1 MKNKPDLSFDVRVV
15 DRYIREG
22 SLTKDDLEDY
32 LKKLPD
38 VTDKGC
44 PLIIEDE
51 ETEENDSSEENIEE
65 ISE

>member
-22 SLTKDDLEDY
+22 SLAKDELEDY
-32 LKKLPD
+32 LKNLPD

-51 ETEENDSSEENIEE
+51 ETEENQSSEENIEE

>member
-1 MKNKPDLSFDVRVV
+1 MKKNPDLSYDVRVV
-15 DRYIREG
+15 DRYIRDG
-22 SLTKDDLEDY
+22 SLTKNDLEEY

-51 ETEENDSSEENIEE
+51 VNEDNDTSEEKTEAP
-65 ISE
+65 SE

>member
-1 MKNKPDLSFDVRVV
+1 MKSKPDLSFDIRVV

-51 ETEENDSSEENIEE
+51 DTEENDSSEENIEE

>member
-1 MKNKPDLSFDVRVV
+1 MKNKPDLSFDIRVV

>member
-51 ETEENDSSEENIEE
+51 ETEENDSSEEKIEE

>member
-1 MKNKPDLSFDVRVV
+1 MKNKPDLSFDIRVV

-22 SLTKDDLEDY
+22 SLTKDDLEDF